1 MNLRNL
7 RHLRLF
13 LSVGDLKSLTLASER
28 GHVTQPAATQ
38 AIRKMETAVGGALF
52 DRTKQGF
59 FLTPRGEVL
68 AARVKRAFA
77 ILDPVLLD
85 ISPRLHLTVT
95 FAQLQ
100 ALIAVRETENY
111 TLAARRLGVTQ
122 PTVHKAVSQIEREAQ
137 RRLFERTSFGTV
149 ATRACQSLT
158 QAARLAFYELDQ
170 ADSEL
175 AEFGGREVGR
185 IVIGALPLS
194 RSALLPEV
202 LVNFREQRPTI
213 SISVLDGPYDELL
226 AGLRRGEIDFLL
238 GALRDPAPIGDI
250 RQQRLFDDNLVLLCG
265 RIHPLANKRDVSLG
279 DLASYP
285 WIVPRKGT
293 PTRAQFDALFDDL
306 KYSAPFKIIESGS
319 ILLMREML
327 DLSDH
332 LGCIS
337 RLQAE
342 AEISK
347 GLLAELDFEMDQP
360 SRPIGLTTRGSWT
373 PTAAQQQLLDLL
385 EAIAPGR
392 GGH

>member
-1 MNLRNL
+1 MIPRNL

-13 LSVGDLKSLTLASER
+13 LAVADLKSLTLASQKCR
-28 GHVTQPAATQ
+28 VTQPAVSQ
-38 AIRKMETAVGGALF
+38 AIGKMETAAGGTLF
-52 DRTKQGF
+52 ERTKQGF
-59 FLTPRGEVL
+59 FLTSRGEVL
-68 AARVKRAFA
+68 AGRVARAFA
-77 ILDPVLLD
+77 ILDPALSD
-85 ISPRLHLTVT
+85 ISQRLCLTMT

-111 TLAARRLGVTQ
+111 TLAARRLGVAQ
-122 PTVHKAVSQIEREAQ
+122 PTVHRAVSQIEREAKSG
-137 RRLFERTSFGTV
+137 LFKRTSFGIV
-149 ATRACQSLT
+149 ATRACQALT
-158 QAARLAFYELDQ
+158 QAARLAICELDQ

-175 AEFGGREVGR
+175 AERDGRDIGR

-202 LVNFREQRPTI
+202 LVRFRKLRPNL

-250 RQQRLFDDNLVLLCG
+250 RQRRLFDDSLVLLCG
-265 RIHPLANKRDVSLG
+265 RDHPLAKKRGVAPR

-285 WIVPRKGT
+285 WIVPRTGT
-293 PTRAQFDALFDDL
+293 PTRLQFDALYDNL
-306 KYSAPFKIIESGS
+306 EQSAPIGIIESGS

-327 DLSDH
+327 NLSDH

-342 AEISK
+342 AELSK
-347 GLLAELDFEMDQP
+347 GLLVELDFIMDQP
-360 SRPIGLTTRGSWT
+360 NRPIGMTTRHNWI
-373 PTAAQQQLLDLL
+373 PTAAQQQLLDILQAVEPCRDKL
-385 EAIAPGR
+385 
-392 GGH
+392 